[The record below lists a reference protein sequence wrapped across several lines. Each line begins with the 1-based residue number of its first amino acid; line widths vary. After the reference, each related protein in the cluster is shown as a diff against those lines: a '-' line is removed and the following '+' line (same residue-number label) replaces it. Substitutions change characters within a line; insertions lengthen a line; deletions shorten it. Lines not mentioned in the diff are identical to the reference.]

1 VKVNIVPGEPDVI
14 EFIPE
19 DFWSLDHTLSK
30 VILPALVKFREDL
43 QGAPFVDQEDVPE
56 LMRIKY
62 DAPQDNQWDIDDER
76 HFARWAY
83 IIDEMIYAF
92 TSNVHMDDEL
102 ENYGV
107 ERVQRGMILFGKYFR
122 HLWI

>member
-1 VKVNIVPGEPDVI
+1 MKVNIVPGEPDVI

-30 VILPALVKFREDL
+30 VILPALVMFRKDL
-43 QGAPFVDQEDVPE
+43 SGAPFVDQEDVPE

-62 DAPQDNQWDIDDER
+62 DALQDNQWDIDDER
-76 HFARWAY
+76 HFARWSY
-83 IIDEMIYAF
+83 ILDEMIYAF